1 MLAPALAVVQAAR
14 GLKLYLSDAG
24 LWRLG
29 AEPRHHKAVL
39 KAIGEALSEFDRV
52 TGQSKDP
59 TGALVAMIRA
69 PGSEIDI
76 SRLVDELRAGGPGV
90 RAEAVLNLVPQ
101 PGELGPPDADP
112 SSPDGYFHGVD
123 NVPNDFAR
131 KYVDP
136 DLERK
141 LKGESPNEEAP
152 DGPSSTPSSPRPGLK
167 PSSKPRH
174 LELMKAAG
182 LGVIQERLRAILS
195 RVGPE
200 DSPRLKAVIGGFAAV
215 LEEIGQGYT
224 PSGTFVRM
232 KPETISKL
240 LSLTHELD
248 LVDRELSDVPH
259 HSFGPR

>member
-1 MLAPALAVVQAAR
+1 MLAPALAVVQATR
-14 GLKLYLSDAG
+14 GLKLSLSEAG

-29 AEPRHHKAVL
+29 AEPRHHNAIL
-39 KAIGEALSEFDRV
+39 KAIGETLSEFDRL

-59 TGALVAMIRA
+59 TGALVAMIRS

-112 SSPDGYFHGVD
+112 SSPDGYFHGTD

-136 DLERK
+136 ELERK
-141 LKGESPNEEAP
+141 LKGEVPDEEAP
-152 DGPSSTPSSPRPGLK
+152 DGPSSTSSSPRPGLK
-167 PSSKPRH
+167 PGSRPRH
-174 LELMKAAG
+174 RELMKAAG

-195 RVGPE
+195 RVNPE
-200 DSPRLKAVIGGFAAV
+200 DSPRLKAVIVGFAAV

-224 PSGTFVRM
+224 PTGTFVRM

-240 LSLTHELD
+240 LSLTHDLD
-248 LVDRELSDVPH
+248 LLDRELSDVPH
-259 HSFGPR
+259 YNFGPR